1 MNQNKDYKDYEL
13 IENIRN
19 AKYGYLYKAKNK
31 KTNEQ
36 RAIKIIEKSKIR
48 NSFINIHLREPT
60 EEEMKSY
67 IDGYLK
73 EIEYMKLMEGKNKD
87 NNNIIKY
94 YEYFENRD
102 EFAIVME
109 LCDDNLLNNIASR
122 KEPYKPEEIFKI
134 LNQLNNSFK
143 IMTENKLIHRNLNL
157 KNILIKNENE
167 KYILKLK
174 LNHYGCFLKNLSSS
188 HKSAKHGNLN
198 FIPPEI
204 LKGEEYNEKSDLW
217 SLGVIIYVLSFKSNP
232 YKYNNKKG
240 ILNDIKNNGQKQLE
254 KTNDSELNDLMSK
267 LMIEDPSKRI
277 SWKEYFN
284 HPFFIKKG
292 KNDNKD
298 NKDNKDNSFLKNS
311 RTKEDYKNYYEILKK
326 IGGGG
331 FGNIYEAKDKNTN
344 EKKALKIIDKDRMK
358 SKLMILKNNINVS
371 EYLNEITCMKNLE
384 GKNQD
389 NKNTV
394 KFYEYF
400 DNEKEFVIVM
410 ELCDENLVKH
420 IANRGPFNEKEI
432 YELLT
437 QLNNSFKNMKEKKIT
452 HRDLKPQNILIK
464 NENKKK
470 IYKLSDYG
478 LSKQLIHLNQE
489 LTTMVGTALFKAPEI
504 MEGKKFNYKCDL
516 WSLGVIIYLLLFKKY
531 PYNGRSET
539 IILEDIKKKG
549 QKELFKSKDN
559 ELDDLIRKL
568 LVKDPEKRISW
579 EEYFEHP
586 FFKKFK

>member
-94 YEYFENRD
+94 YEYFENKD

-331 FGNIYEAKDKNTN
+331 FGDIYEAKDKNTN

-400 DNEKEFVIVM
+400 DNEKEFIIVM

>member
-284 HPFFIKKG
+284 
-292 KNDNKD
+292 
-298 NKDNKDNSFLKNS
+298 SFLKNS

-331 FGNIYEAKDKNTN
+331 FGDIYEAKDKNTN

-400 DNEKEFVIVM
+400 DNEKEFIIVM

>member
-94 YEYFENRD
+94 YEYFENKD

-331 FGNIYEAKDKNTN
+331 FGDIYEAKDKNTN

-400 DNEKEFVIVM
+400 DNEKEFIIVM

-420 IANRGPFNEKEI
+420 IANRGPFNKEEI

-549 QKELFKSKDN
+549 QKELFKSEDN

>member
-94 YEYFENRD
+94 YEYFENKD

-331 FGNIYEAKDKNTN
+331 FGDIYEAKDKNTN

-400 DNEKEFVIVM
+400 DNEKEFIIVM

-420 IANRGPFNEKEI
+420 IANRGPFNKEEI

>member
-94 YEYFENRD
+94 YEYFENKD

-311 RTKEDYKNYYEILKK
+311 RTKEDYKNYYEILKR

-400 DNEKEFVIVM
+400 DNEKEFIIVM

-420 IANRGPFNEKEI
+420 IANRGPFNKEEI

-549 QKELFKSKDN
+549 QKELSKSEDN

>member
-1 MNQNKDYKDYEL
+1 MNQHKDYKDYEL

-94 YEYFENRD
+94 YEYFENKD

-311 RTKEDYKNYYEILKK
+311 RTKEDYKNYYEILTK

-331 FGNIYEAKDKNTN
+331 FGDIYEAKDKNTN

-400 DNEKEFVIVM
+400 DNEKEFIIVM

-420 IANRGPFNEKEI
+420 IANRGPFNKEEI

-549 QKELFKSKDN
+549 QKELSKSEDN

>member
-1 MNQNKDYKDYEL
+1 MNQHKDYKDYEL

-94 YEYFENRD
+94 YEYFENKD

-122 KEPYKPEEIFKI
+122 EEPYKPEEIFKI

-331 FGNIYEAKDKNTN
+331 FGDIYEAKDKNTN

-400 DNEKEFVIVM
+400 DNEKEFIIVM

-420 IANRGPFNEKEI
+420 IANRGPFNKEEI

-549 QKELFKSKDN
+549 QKELFKSEDN